1 MTIQNTNLK
10 ECWAVQEMSGMEL
23 IYFLTEQAANNF
35 YQACE
40 DKIYSA
46 LNNGDMG
53 VAVTAENDVGQYLHV
68 NPVFLPI
75 MRHYP
80 AGSLSEPIP
89 GIPFGSLVLQ
99 RPKRSVV

>member
-1 MTIQNTNLK
+1 MKVTNLV
-10 ECWAVQEMSGMEL
+10 ECWAVQEMSGVEFR
-23 IYFLTEQAANNF
+23 YFLSETDAIGF
-35 YQACE
+35 YETCE

-46 LNNGDMG
+46 LNRGDIG
-53 VAVTAENDVGQYLHV
+53 FSITAENDAGQYLHV